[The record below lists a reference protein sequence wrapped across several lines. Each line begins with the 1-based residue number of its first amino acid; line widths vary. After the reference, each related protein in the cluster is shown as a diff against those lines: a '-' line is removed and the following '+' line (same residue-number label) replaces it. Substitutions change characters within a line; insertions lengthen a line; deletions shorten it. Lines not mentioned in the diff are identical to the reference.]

1 MRNIGK
7 SLSLM
12 GDLFPKY
19 YLEDKGQ
26 RPYHFAFLFKKN
38 SLISFGVN
46 GYKQDAKILY
56 LGQRF
61 SIEKYK
67 KYRVP
72 HAETDAISKAW
83 GKTRLDNRCMIVTLR
98 TNRFGRLQNSKPCK
112 DCQTVL
118 DSLGITKRWWSTRAN
133 KVTDGKIFLS
143 INNEGDLI
151 YE

>member
-19 YLEDKGQ
+19 YLEGKGQ

-38 SLISFGVN
+38 SFISFGVN

-98 TNRFGRLQNSKPCK
+98 INRFGRLQNSKPCK
-112 DCQTVL
+112 DCETIL
-118 DSLGITKRWWSTRAN
+118 DSLDICKRWWSTKN
-133 KVTDGKIFLS
+133 GKITDGFRTLTI
-143 INNEGDLI
+143 EDGELI
-151 YE
+151 YG